1 MAVIISNCILNVLFY
16 KKKNKTIFIK
26 NHLEPK
32 AFSWRKYMQSCSEM
46 CSIPWTPITAIRLEE
61 PLHSAMRQK
70 IKAQPTMNYYQTL
83 GTAQNRGKYKDGGE
97 GARTNAE

>member
-32 AFSWRKYMQSCSEM
+32 AFS
-46 CSIPWTPITAIRLEE
+46 
-61 PLHSAMRQK
+61 
-70 IKAQPTMNYYQTL
+70 
-83 GTAQNRGKYKDGGE
+83 
-97 GARTNAE
+97 